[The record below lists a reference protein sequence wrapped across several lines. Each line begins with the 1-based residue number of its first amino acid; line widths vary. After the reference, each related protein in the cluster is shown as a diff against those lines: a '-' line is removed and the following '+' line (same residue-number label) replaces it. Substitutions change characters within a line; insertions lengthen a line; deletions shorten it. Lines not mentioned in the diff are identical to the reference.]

1 MKLSNVLVMVVIS
14 LCAKIVQVTSQEKI
28 VGGVDAK
35 PGQFPWQISLQLFF
49 KGNWTHACGGSIIDK
64 KHVLSAGHCVV
75 DDTNKKHYRVIA
87 GAHDISKESEP
98 SRQTMD
104 VCHISLHPNWTI
116 YNHWDLSLVTLT
128 KPLVYNDRVRPIR
141 LAPVG
146 ADPEGQ
152 VCTTSGWGYR
162 FYPEKKANAGNT
174 SDILQFINVT
184 IMNQKECGDILYPRH
199 VSEICAYDPEGI
211 RSPCFGDSG
220 GPMACYDDKGPYLAG
235 GVSWGRKCDKARS
248 HIREYAWGS
257 LLTDTTNLELLIRK
271 AHHCF
276 W

>member
-14 LCAKIVQVTSQEKI
+14 LCAIEIVQVTSQEKI
-28 VGGVDAK
+28 VGGEDAK
-35 PGQFPWQISLQLFF
+35 PGQFPWQISLHKF
-49 KGNWTHACGGSIIDK
+49 KNGTWKHACGGSILDR
-64 KHVLSAGHCVV
+64 KHVLTAGHCVV
-75 DDTNKKHYRVIA
+75 SEHNKTNLRVIA

-98 SRQTMD
+98 TRQTMN
-104 VCHISLHPNWTI
+104 VCHISVHPNWTMFN
-116 YNHWDLSLVTLT
+116 YWDLGLLTLT

-162 FYPEKKANAGNT
+162 YYPKINENAGNT
-174 SDILQFINVT
+174 SNVLQFINVT
-184 IMNQKECGDILYPRH
+184 IMNQKECGDILYPLH

-220 GPMACYDDKGPYLAG
+220 GPMTCYDDKGPYLG
-235 GVSWGRKCDKARS
+235 GAVSWGRKCGQNVTSAVYCRISEFHDFIFCK
-248 HIREYAWGS
+248 IKPMPIE
-257 LLTDTTNLELLIRK
+257 
-271 AHHCF
+271 
-276 W
+276 